1 MLNKFSFN
9 NIIKIKM
16 LNEYSNK
23 YFILLNGNNLL
34 MSDKGYDDLNINTPE
49 EENFSELKEF
59 NEITFGGG
67 IFMRTLSKSS
77 YLLSYLD

>member
-16 LNEYSNK
+16 LNEYSND

-34 MSDKGYDDLNINTPE
+34 MSDKDYDDLNINTP

-59 NEITFGGG
+59 NEIN
-67 IFMRTLSKSS
+67 
-77 YLLSYLD
+77 

>member
-16 LNEYSNK
+16 LKEYSND

-34 MSDKGYDDLNINTPE
+34 MSDKDYDDLNINTP

-59 NEITFGGG
+59 NEIN
-67 IFMRTLSKSS
+67 
-77 YLLSYLD
+77 